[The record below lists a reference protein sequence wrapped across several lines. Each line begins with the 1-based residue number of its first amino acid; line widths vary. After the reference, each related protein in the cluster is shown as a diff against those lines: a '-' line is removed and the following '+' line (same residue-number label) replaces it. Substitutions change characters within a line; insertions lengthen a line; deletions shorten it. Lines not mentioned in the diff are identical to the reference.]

1 MPGVGSDAN
10 YGLKPTTYFSAISRM
25 RGQANPQSSM
35 FSYVSLE
42 ERIPREHPLRRLR
55 VLVDAILANM
65 SGLFD
70 ERYSHTGRPSIPPE
84 HLLRALLLQT
94 LFTVRSERLLMEQ
107 LEYNLLVRWFVGLGM
122 DDAVWDRT
130 VFSINRDRLLCTDM
144 AREFFSRVLQLAEWQ
159 GFISDEHFSVDGTL
173 IAAWASQKSVR
184 RKDGSDDDNPD
195 GVGRNA
201 GRNFHGEKRSN
212 QTHASRTDP
221 EAMLAT
227 KSQGMATR
235 PSYTGHTL
243 MENRNGLLIDAELT
257 LATGTAERD
266 TAIDMA
272 TGLKDGATLG
282 ADKGYDT
289 REFVDVL
296 RFLKITPHVAQNV
309 NRAGGSAVDGRTT
322 RHPGYEISQRV
333 RKRVEEPFGWAKQI
347 GGLRQTK
354 FRGLVR
360 VRQDFL
366 RVMAA
371 YNLVRIR
378 NLVPEAAW

>member
-1 MPGVGSDAN
+1 
-10 YGLKPTTYFSAISRM
+10 M
-25 RGQANPQSSM
+25 RGDYQEGGDL

-42 ERIPREHPLRRLR
+42 QRIPKRHPIRKMRKLM
-55 VLVDAILANM
+55 DEALAN
-65 SGLFD
+65 LDPVFN
-70 ERYSHTGRPSIPPE
+70 EIYAENGRPSIPPE
-84 HLLRALLLQT
+84 RLIRASLLQ
-94 LFTVRSERLLMEQ
+94 VIYSIRSERQLMEQ
-107 LEYNLLVRWFVGLGM
+107 LDYNLMFRWFVGLSV
-122 DDAVWDRT
+122 DEPVWNPST
-130 VFSINRDRLLCTDM
+130 FSKNRDRLAQADVGRRLFEEIVEM
-144 AREFFSRVLQLAEWQ
+144 ARRRNLTSN
-159 GFISDEHFSVDGTL
+159 EHFSVDGTL

-212 QTHASRTDP
+212 ETHASRTDP

-227 KSQGMATR
+227 KSGGMATR

-243 MENRNGLLIDAELT
+243 MENRNGLLVDAELT
-257 LATGTAERD
+257 LATGSAERD

-272 TGLKDGATLG
+272 TGLNDGATLG

-296 RFLKITPHVAQNV
+296 RFLNVTPHVAQNV
-309 NRAGGSAVDGRTT
+309 NRAGGSAIDGRTT

-333 RKRVEEPFGWAKQI
+333 RKRIEEPFGWAKQI

-378 NLVPEAAW
+378 NLMPEAAW

>member
-1 MPGVGSDAN
+1 
-10 YGLKPTTYFSAISRM
+10 M
-25 RGQANPQSSM
+25 RGDHQEGGDL

-42 ERIPREHPLRRLR
+42 QRIPKRHPIRKMRKLM
-55 VLVDAILANM
+55 DEALAN
-65 SGLFD
+65 LDPVFN
-70 ERYSHTGRPSIPPE
+70 EIYAENGRPSIPPE
-84 HLLRALLLQT
+84 RLIRASLLQ
-94 LFTVRSERLLMEQ
+94 VIYSIRSERQLMEQ
-107 LEYNLLVRWFVGLGM
+107 LDYNLMFRWFVGLSV
-122 DDAVWDRT
+122 DEPVWNPST
-130 VFSINRDRLLCTDM
+130 FSKNRDRLAQADVGRRLFEEIVEM
-144 AREFFSRVLQLAEWQ
+144 ARRRNLTSN
-159 GFISDEHFSVDGTL
+159 EHFSVDGTL

-195 GVGRNA
+195 GIGRNA

-227 KSQGMATR
+227 KSHGMATR

-243 MENRNGLLIDAELT
+243 MENRNGLLVDAELT

-272 TGLKDGATLG
+272 AGLKDGATLG

-296 RFLKITPHVAQNV
+296 RFLNITPHVAQNL
-309 NRAGGSAVDGRTT
+309 NRAGGSAIDGRTT

-378 NLVPEAAW
+378 NLMPEAAG

>member
-1 MPGVGSDAN
+1 
-10 YGLKPTTYFSAISRM
+10 M
-25 RGQANPQSSM
+25 RGDYQEGGDL

-42 ERIPREHPLRRLR
+42 QRIPKRHPIRKMRKLM
-55 VLVDAILANM
+55 DEALAN
-65 SGLFD
+65 LDPVFN
-70 ERYSHTGRPSIPPE
+70 EIYAENGRPSIPPE
-84 HLLRALLLQT
+84 RLIRASLLQ
-94 LFTVRSERLLMEQ
+94 VIYSIRSERQLMEQ
-107 LEYNLLVRWFVGLGM
+107 LDYNLMFRWFVGLSV
-122 DDAVWDRT
+122 DEPVWNPST
-130 VFSINRDRLLCTDM
+130 FSKNRDRLAQADVGRRLFEEIVEM
-144 AREFFSRVLQLAEWQ
+144 ARRRNLTSN
-159 GFISDEHFSVDGTL
+159 EHFSVDGTL

-354 FRGLVR
+354 FRGLAR

-378 NLVPEAAW
+378 NLLPEAAW

>member
-1 MPGVGSDAN
+1 
-10 YGLKPTTYFSAISRM
+10 M
-25 RGQANPQSSM
+25 RGDYQEGGDL

-42 ERIPREHPLRRLR
+42 QRIPKHHPIRKMRK
-55 VLVDAILANM
+55 LVDEALTNLDSVFNEIYADN
-65 SGLFD
+65 
-70 ERYSHTGRPSIPPE
+70 GRPSIPPE
-84 HLLRALLLQT
+84 RLIRASLLQ
-94 LFTVRSERLLMEQ
+94 VIYSIRSERQLMEQ
-107 LEYNLLVRWFVGLGM
+107 LDYNLMFRWFVGLSV
-122 DDAVWDRT
+122 DDPVWNPST
-130 VFSINRDRLLCTDM
+130 FSKNRDRLAQADVGRRLFEAIVEM
-144 AREFFSRVLQLAEWQ
+144 ARRRNLTSN
-159 GFISDEHFSVDGTL
+159 DHFSVDGTL

-184 RKDGSDDDNPD
+184 RKDGSDDDNAD

-212 QTHASRTDP
+212 DTHSSRTDP

-227 KSQGMATR
+227 KSRGMATR
-235 PSYTGHTL
+235 PSYMGHTL
-243 MENRNGLLIDAELT
+243 MENRNGLLVNAELS
-257 LATGTAERD
+257 LATGTAERE

-272 TGLKDGATLG
+272 TELRVGATLG

-289 REFVDVL
+289 RGFVDML
-296 RFLKITPHVAQNV
+296 RGMDITPHVAQNLK
-309 NRAGGSAVDGRTT
+309 RPGGSAIDGRTT
-322 RHPGYEISQRV
+322 RHAGYEISQRV

-354 FRGLVR
+354 FRGLER

-378 NLVPEAAW
+378 NLMPDVPC

>member
-1 MPGVGSDAN
+1 
-10 YGLKPTTYFSAISRM
+10 M
-25 RGQANPQSSM
+25 RGDYQEGGDL

-42 ERIPREHPLRRLR
+42 QRIPKRHPIRKMLKLM
-55 VLVDAILANM
+55 DEALAN
-65 SGLFD
+65 LDPIFN
-70 ERYSHTGRPSIPPE
+70 EIYAENGRPSIPPE
-84 HLLRALLLQT
+84 RLIRASLLQ
-94 LFTVRSERLLMEQ
+94 VIYSIRSERQLMEQ
-107 LEYNLLVRWFVGLGM
+107 LDYNLMFRWFVGLSV
-122 DDAVWDRT
+122 DEPVWNPST
-130 VFSINRDRLLCTDM
+130 FSKNRDRLAQADVGRCLFEEIVEM
-144 AREFFSRVLQLAEWQ
+144 ARRRNLTSN
-159 GFISDEHFSVDGTL
+159 EHFSVDGTL

-227 KSQGMATR
+227 KSQGWQLV

-243 MENRNGLLIDAELT
+243 MENRNGLLVDAELT

-272 TGLKDGATLG
+272 TGLNDGATLG

-309 NRAGGSAVDGRTT
+309 NRAGGSAIDGRTT

-366 RVMAA
+366 RVMTA

-378 NLVPEAAW
+378 NLIPEAAW